1 MQNHVTCIKT
11 RNMSKRLFIP
21 VVLAL
26 WLAASGCTSVAYLV
40 RTLPP
45 EMESDEGDRIGFVN
59 RFDYRSNALIKE
71 KHDTAYFEGINAFIE
86 TLTEDTLPD
95 RRITFF
101 QSTDTIIAQSPTLSM
116 NIELPEEAIRA
127 FCLGNQ
133 ATHLL
138 TLDSLKLGFD
148 WETIREENE
157 DGSVSKTKF
166 IYLLGSY
173 YLSLY
178 DSSGT
183 LVRKTLLDRSME
195 YAVRPTLSG
204 LITIV
209 PNLAKAREKIK
220 ILAHD
225 AATQYTDMFYPSE
238 ERVPKILHAGK
249 AFAESNALIQKQEYE
264 AAIAL
269 LTPIS
274 QSPKKGIARKA
285 LQNLDIA
292 RELHENKN
300 RQENP

>member
-1 MQNHVTCIKT
+1 MCIMRKP
-11 RNMSKRLFIP
+11 LFVP
-21 VVLAL
+21 AVLAL
-26 WLAASGCTSVAYLV
+26 WLAATGCTTTVFLV
-40 RTLPP
+40 NTLPP
-45 EMESDEGDRIGFVN
+45 EMESNEGDRIGFVN

-71 KHDTAYFEGINAFIE
+71 KHDTAYFEGINTFAN
-86 TLTEDTLPD
+86 TLAADTLPD
-95 RRITFF
+95 RRISYFLPED
-101 QSTDTIIAQSPTLSM
+101 SAIAPSPTLSM
-116 NIELPEEAIRA
+116 NIELPEEDIRA

-148 WETIREENE
+148 WETVREENE

-178 DSSGT
+178 DSSGA

-209 PNLAKAREKIK
+209 PNLAKAREKIR
-220 ILAHD
+220 ILARD

-238 ERVPKILHAGK
+238 ERLPKILNAGK
-249 AFAESNALIQKQEYE
+249 AFDESNALIQKQEYE
-264 AAIAL
+264 AAIEL
-269 LTPIS
+269 LMPMS
-274 QSPKKGIARKA
+274 QSPKESLARKA
-285 LQNLDIA
+285 RHNLDIA
-292 RELHENKN
+292 QELLENKN
-300 RQENP
+300 SQKNP

>member
-1 MQNHVTCIKT
+1 
-11 RNMSKRLFIP
+11 MSKRLFVP
-21 VVLAL
+21 AVLVL
-26 WLAASGCTSVAYLV
+26 WLAATGCTTTAFLV
-40 RTLPP
+40 NTLPP
-45 EMESDEGDRIGFVN
+45 EMESNEGDRIGFVN
-59 RFDYRSNALIKE
+59 RFDYRSNVLVKE
-71 KHDTAYFEGINAFIE
+71 KHDTAYFEGISAFAR
-86 TLTEDTLPD
+86 TLAGDTLPD

-101 QSTDTIIAQSPTLSM
+101 LSEDTTIALSPTLSL
-116 NIELPEEAIRA
+116 NNELPEEAIRA
-127 FCLGNQ
+127 FCLSNQ

-148 WETIREENE
+148 WETYREENE

-178 DSSGT
+178 DSAGV

-195 YAVRPTLSG
+195 YATRPTLSG

-209 PNLAKAREKIK
+209 PNLAKAKGKIRT
-220 ILAHD
+220 LACD

-238 ERVPKILHAGK
+238 LRIPKILNAGK
-249 AFAESNALIQKQEYE
+249 AFAKSNDLIQRQEYE

-269 LTPIS
+269 LTPMT

-285 LQNLDIA
+285 QQNLDVA
-292 RELHENKN
+292 RELLDNKN
-300 RQENP
+300 RQEDPKRFFLNQH